1 MKLSLNRTVFTEA
14 STTGILYIDD
24 VKECFTIEDKVREV
38 EGKKVSEWKIDKK
51 TAIPKG
57 TYKVIIDMSPKYGK
71 EMLHILDVPGY
82 SGIRIHSGNVAEDT
96 EGCIIVGK
104 TVGKDRVNSSVD
116 AMKGL
121 FPKIKQALDNK
132 EEVTITIK

>member
-1 MKLSLNRTVFTEA
+1 MKLLLDRTVFTEA
-14 STTGILYIDD
+14 STTGVLYINDIR
-24 VKECFTIEDKVREV
+24 ECFTLEDKVREV
-38 EGKKVSEWKIDKK
+38 EGRDVSEWKIQNK

-57 TYKVIIDMSPKYGK
+57 TYKIVIDVSPKYQR
-71 EMLHILDVPGY
+71 EMLHILDVPGF
-82 SGIRIHSGNVAEDT
+82 SGIRIHSGNVADDT
-96 EGCIIVGK
+96 EGCILVGK
-104 TVGKDRVNSSVD
+104 TVGKDRVNNSVD